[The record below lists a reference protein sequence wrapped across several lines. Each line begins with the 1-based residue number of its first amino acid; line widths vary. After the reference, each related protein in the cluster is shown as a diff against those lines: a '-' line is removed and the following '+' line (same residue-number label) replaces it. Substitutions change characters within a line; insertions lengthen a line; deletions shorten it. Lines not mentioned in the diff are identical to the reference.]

1 MKLYSPIE
9 ISRAIPELTRRT
21 ITDLAEKGIVKPQ
34 QDTPGRG
41 SARLYSRQNIFEMLI
56 ATALRGK
63 IAPIH
68 LKKEVLPRLVY
79 VFKLFS
85 SRSDAV
91 KIFKPF
97 KIASE
102 IDVAVIQETEKNVLF
117 VRFASVKELSKIIG
131 SADQG
136 RKLSDAM
143 MLVVNLKMIGDL
155 LNKHFPE

>member
-41 SARLYSRQNIFEMLI
+41 SARLYSRQNIFAMLI

-85 SRSDAV
+85 SKSDANKV
-91 KIFKPF
+91 LAPYKLT
-97 KIASE
+97 SE
-102 IDVAVIQETEKNVLF
+102 IDVAVIQETAKNMLF
-117 VRFASVKELSKIIG
+117 VRFASFKELSTIIR
-131 SADQG
+131 SVDQA
-136 RKLSDAM
+136 RSVSDATM
-143 MLVVNLKMIGDL
+143 IILNLKMINDL